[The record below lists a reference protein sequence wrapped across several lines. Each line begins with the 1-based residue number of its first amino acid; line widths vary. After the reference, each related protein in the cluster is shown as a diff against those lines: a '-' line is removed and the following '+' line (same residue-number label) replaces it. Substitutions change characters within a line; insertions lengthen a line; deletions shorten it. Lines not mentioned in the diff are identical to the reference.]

1 MNFANVTD
9 WRIPVNGVM
18 RDVIRVKDTNNTR
31 IIWEKTYGPDD
42 LKHLADTYDPSYPSS
57 AKNIVIKNISGSP
70 ITITLT
76 SRATTKFNDDPT
88 YTYGLTYYD
97 NSGAS
102 HQITFTVNNLS
113 IDIPIGTNEV
123 ISTNFVDMG
132 GDYLGYT
139 PPTTLSSTGYIAL
152 LGGSTTTD
160 KRIPFQFNNSSK
172 IVDASRFTWT
182 VINTYSVTTPTVNGN
197 FINLFANSSHLVYPA
212 KLDWDSCVDW
222 SYLYWRTYYNCSNL
236 RSVETLR
243 VPSHARNNSM
253 CRQTYA
259 NCIRLTNADNG
270 LVFQAA
276 LSRGQAYT
284 NNYASTSCTYS
295 GTSSGLGVITQILD
309 RTCYE
314 TFSGC
319 TGITSA
325 KFSLPWAIN
334 YKDSSIFTQYS
345 YYGMF
350 NGCTSLVEPP
360 KLERY
365 YCASGDNGNVHYN
378 RGFATGAYNR
388 IFRNCT
394 SLNKLILVT
403 SGSTRWECPDYEYKY
418 QSGSWV
424 ASQTKSNLAEWMNP
438 ANSGTIYWYGSYQ
451 PRTVGTPSDGYLP
464 NWTFSNNE
472 WF

>member
-1 MNFANVTD
+1 MNFANVKE

-88 YTYGLTYYD
+88 YTYGMTYYD

-113 IDIPIGTNEV
+113 IDIPIDTNEV
-123 ISTNFVDMG
+123 ISTNFVG
-132 GDYLGYT
+132 YATNPSDYLGYT
-139 PPTTLSSTGYIAL
+139 PPTVLSSTGYIAL

-172 IVDASRFTWT
+172 IVDASHFEWT
-182 VINTYSVTTPTVNGN
+182 INNTIVMLPETTQGN
-197 FINLFANSSHLVYPA
+197 FMNLFKGSSHLVYPA
-212 KLDWDSCVDW
+212 KLNWNDNTVGNYQ
-222 SYLYWRTYYNCSNL
+222 YLYGSTYQNCTNLRRVETIRVPSSGYNFRMCYRTYYGC
-236 RSVETLR
+236 T
-243 VPSHARNNSM
+243 
-253 CRQTYA
+253 
-259 NCIRLTNADNG
+259 RLTNVDNA
-270 LVFQAA
+270 LVFKAA
-276 LSRGQAYT
+276 IPGGSPYV
-284 NNYASTSCTYS
+284 NNYVSRKTAYSAHASGY
-295 GTSSGLGVITQILD
+295 GIITQILD
-309 RTCYE
+309 RTCYQ

-325 KFSLPWAIN
+325 KFSLPWAMCWRSN
-334 YKDSSIFTQYS
+334 TLYTQYS
-345 YYGMF
+345 YYQMF

-360 KLERY
+360 KLERV
-365 YCASGDNGNVHYN
+365 YCAGGGDYN
-378 RGFATGAYNR
+378 RGFLKGAYNG

-394 SLNKLILVT
+394 SLNKLVLVAGDT
-403 SGSTRWECPDYEYKY
+403 TRWYCPDYEY
-418 QSGSWV
+418 SFVGGSWTQ
-424 ASQTKSNLAEWMNP
+424 STNKTNLTEWLNP
-438 ANSGTIYWYGSYQ
+438 AQSGTIYYEGYQ
-451 PRTVGTPSDGYLP
+451 PQSIGTPSDGYLP
-464 NWTFSNNE
+464 NWTFSNND